1 MIDTAL
7 DDVYDVVVYYRAI
20 SKPSTYSLGYHSWP
34 ILVRI
39 HVSPILTHHCH
50 LEFNCYYAIPL

>member
-7 DDVYDVVVYYRAI
+7 DDVVHYRAI
-20 SKPSTYSLGYHSWP
+20 SKPSIGYHSWP